1 MESDPKLSGEILVR
15 IGLAFTRDLVY
26 PYTLG
31 HYPNFYLQKRLIV
44 YHVSGRGGI
53 FSAAV
58 PVLGHTP
65 EIEIRLKLVPSSL
78 SSWSI
83 GNSW

>member
-31 HYPNFYLQKRLIV
+31 HYPNFVASIC
-44 YHVSGRGGI
+44 
-53 FSAAV
+53 
-58 PVLGHTP
+58 
-65 EIEIRLKLVPSSL
+65 IRD
-78 SSWSI
+78 
-83 GNSW
+83 